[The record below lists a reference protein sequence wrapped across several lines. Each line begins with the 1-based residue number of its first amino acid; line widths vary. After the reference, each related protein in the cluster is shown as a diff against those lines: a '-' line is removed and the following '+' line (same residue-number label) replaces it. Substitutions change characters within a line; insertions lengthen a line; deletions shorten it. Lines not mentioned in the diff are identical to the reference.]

1 MHKKSSNAFQ
11 VFLILLF
18 SILGLMIILPFFHLI
33 AKAFS
38 SEAAVISGGV
48 KFWPVGFQLDV
59 LNFVVHNRNFLQALF
74 NSVVVTVIGT
84 FVSMAATTLAAY
96 PLSKP
101 SFRGRRGFLLLF
113 AFSMVFYGGIV
124 PSYLL
129 VKSLGLLDTLW
140 AQILPF
146 VVIQFNLFI
155 MKTFFEGI
163 PESIEESARIDG
175 AGNLTILLRIVLPI
189 SAPVLAT
196 VGLFYAVHYWNSY
209 YHAMLFVSK
218 PEVKPLQLYLYE
230 LINSAQNISEIVSAE
245 QAMNVTPMG
254 VQSATIVVST
264 LPILILYP
272 FLQKYFMHGL
282 TVGSVKG

>member
-38 SEAAVISGGV
+38 SEVAVISGGV